1 MPAALT
7 ALQTEKKRLRRLLR
21 QRRRDVTPS
30 DVAQKSQRV
39 CRRLCAHDFFQSA
52 QTVVLYS
59 PHENEIETDGIWQ
72 VAREQG
78 KVVYYPRIPPD
89 KRDLEFVRRYDEDQ
103 LTPGIFDIC
112 IPPGNDILER
122 VGERAI
128 VLTPGVGFDRFG
140 HRLGR
145 GRGYYDRAFC
155 GILAGAIRIG
165 LAYDFQLVPQVP
177 TDTQDALLDYI
188 ITETQLSECSG
199 RNSHRILA

>member
-30 DVAQKSQRV
+30 DVAQKSQSV

-72 VAREQG
+72 AARDQG
-78 KVVYYPRIPPD
+78 KVVYYPRTPQD
-89 KRDLEFVRRYDEDQ
+89 KRDLEFVRRYDADQ
-103 LTPGIFDIC
+103 LIPGIFDIC
-112 IPPGNDILER
+112 IPPGNDILGR
-122 VGERAI
+122 VGQRAI

-140 HRLGR
+140 NRLGR
-145 GRGYYDRAFC
+145 GRGYYDRAFG

-199 RNSHRILA
+199 RNSNRVLA

>member
-1 MPAALT
+1 MPAPST
-7 ALQTEKKRLRRLLR
+7 TLQTEKTRLRRLLR
-21 QRRRDVTPS
+21 QRRRDVSPS
-30 DVAQKSQRV
+30 EVAEKSQRV
-39 CRRLCAHDFFQSA
+39 CRRLCSHDFFQLA

-72 VAREQG
+72 TTRAQG

-122 VGERAI
+122 VGQRAI

-145 GRGYYDRAFC
+145 GRGYYDRAFG

-199 RNSHRILA
+199 RNSNRVLA